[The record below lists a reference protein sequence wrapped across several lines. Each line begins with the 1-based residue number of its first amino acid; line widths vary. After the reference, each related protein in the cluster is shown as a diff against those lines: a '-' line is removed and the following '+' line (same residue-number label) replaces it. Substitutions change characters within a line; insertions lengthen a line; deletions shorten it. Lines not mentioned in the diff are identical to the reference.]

1 MFYEHEVVLSKDDGL
16 YVRSGRYA
24 GSYKNFCYLIQ
35 NKETNKKYYKMT
47 CNEDNTICTILSLED
62 VKLIMNY
69 KPYRPAWWIHKATGY
84 VYGVLP
90 NKQQITLHSFI
101 IKNKDLNDEKI
112 NDKKYSIDHIN
123 RDKLD
128 NRRENLRWASEKMQN
143 SNRKGVI
150 PGTKYNRKKIAKSLP
165 AGITQDMMPK
175 YVNYNKECYDKEKQL
190 YREFFRIEKHP
201 KLNKKCISSS
211 KSSKITIIQKLT
223 EIKKKLYDLD
233 NDIVEEDPNK
243 LPPYYTIQNFRNAP
257 HLTYDHKHDDKRVN
271 LKMKM
276 KTDKTQEE
284 ELKRFNDKLFK
295 KYPDLQ
301 TVLFDV

>member
-1 MFYEHEVVLSKDDGL
+1 
-16 YVRSGRYA
+16 
-24 GSYKNFCYLIQ
+24 
-35 NKETNKKYYKMT
+35 
-47 CNEDNTICTILSLED
+47 
-62 VKLIMNY
+62 
-69 KPYRPAWWIHKATGY
+69 
-84 VYGVLP
+84 
-90 NKQQITLHSFI
+90 
-101 IKNKDLNDEKI
+101 
-112 NDKKYSIDHIN
+112 
-123 RDKLD
+123 
-128 NRRENLRWASEKMQN
+128 
-143 SNRKGVI
+143 
-150 PGTKYNRKKIAKSLP
+150 
-165 AGITQDMMPK
+165 MMPK
-175 YVNYNKECYDKEKQL
+175 YVYYCKECYNKEKQL

-211 KSSKITIIQKLT
+211 KSSKLTILQKLA
-223 EIKKKLYDLD
+223 EITTKVYNLT

-301 TVLFDV
+301 KREN